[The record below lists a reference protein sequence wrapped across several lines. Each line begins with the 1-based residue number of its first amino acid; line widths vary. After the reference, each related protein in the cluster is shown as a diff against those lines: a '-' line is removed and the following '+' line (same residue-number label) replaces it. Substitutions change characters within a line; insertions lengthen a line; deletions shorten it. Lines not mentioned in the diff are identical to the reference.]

1 MVSYV
6 NLTQSFEY
14 FDMREREKGKQ
25 FAMSPLLAKK
35 IIIYLILSKKYF
47 TDIGHSH
54 FLKIWTNY
62 S

>member
-6 NLTQSFEY
+6 NLAQSFEY

-25 FAMSPLLAKK
+25 FAMSPLLPKK
-35 IIIYLILSKKYF
+35 IIIYLILSRKYF

-54 FLKIWTNY
+54 FLKI
-62 S
+62 

>member
-6 NLTQSFEY
+6 NLAQSFEY

-35 IIIYLILSKKYF
+35 IIIYLILSRKYSLILD
-47 TDIGHSH
+47 TVI
-54 FLKIWTNY
+54 FLKSRRTIP
-62 S
+62 